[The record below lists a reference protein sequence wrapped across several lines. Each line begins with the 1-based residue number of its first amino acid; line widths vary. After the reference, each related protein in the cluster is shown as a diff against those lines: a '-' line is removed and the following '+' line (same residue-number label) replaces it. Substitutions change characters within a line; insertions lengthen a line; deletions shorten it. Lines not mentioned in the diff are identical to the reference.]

1 MRRIER
7 WIFSP
12 GSAERLAAVRIGLC
26 SVLALRLTRTVYVHL
41 ASQPRAL
48 YRPLSFMKFFGSMPP
63 RLPVL
68 IVQVVGVAAAAV
80 AAFGWRTRATLPLA
94 WAAGVFLNGMTTSL
108 GKVVHND
115 VLLLLCLFPLVFA
128 ASADV
133 WSLDARAGRT
143 RPGDPSRYGWPV
155 NTAMIV
161 VAGAYFFAGFA
172 KLVNSGPGWVTGGN
186 MRWILYIASDARPVP
201 NSLALFIADNAWL
214 AHLLAAGSLLL
225 ELTFP
230 VVLFW
235 KRARPVYIAAAALFH
250 IGIWMTIG
258 LDYWPQPM
266 TVGIILIDWSAIA
279 ARVRLARARPA
290 ISPG

>member
-1 MRRIER
+1 MRRVER
-7 WIFSP
+7 WIFSS
-12 GSAERLAAVRIGLC
+12 GSAERLAALRIGLC

-41 ASQPRAL
+41 AAQPRAL
-48 YRPLSFMKFFGSMPP
+48 FRPLSFMKFFSAMPP

-68 IVQVVGVAAAAV
+68 IVQIIGVAAAAA

-94 WAAGVFLNGMTTSL
+94 WGAGVFLNGMTTSL

-133 WSLDARAGRT
+133 WSLDSRTGRT
-143 RPGDPSRYGWPV
+143 HRGDPSRYGWPV

-201 NSLALFIADNAWL
+201 NSLALFIAEHTWL
-214 AHLLAAGSLLL
+214 AHLVAGGSLLM
-225 ELTFP
+225 ELTLP
-230 VVLFW
+230 IVLFW
-235 KRARPVYIAAAALFH
+235 KRARPVYIAAAAIFH
-250 IGIWMTIG
+250 IGIWLTIG

-266 TVGIILIDWSAIA
+266 TVGIVLIDWPAVV

>member
-1 MRRIER
+1 MRRVER
-7 WIFSP
+7 WIFSS

-26 SVLALRLTRTVYVHL
+26 SVLAVRLSRTVYVHL
-41 ASQPRAL
+41 AGQPRAL
-48 YRPLSFMKFFGSMPP
+48 YRPLSFMKFFSAMPP

-68 IVQVVGVAAAAV
+68 IVQVIGVAAAAA

-94 WAAGVFLNGMTTSL
+94 WAAGVFLNGMTTSQ

-115 VLLLLCLFPLVFA
+115 VLLLLCLVPLLVA
-128 ASADV
+128 ATADV

-143 RPGDPSRYGWPV
+143 QRGEAFRYGWPV

-186 MRWILYIASDARPVP
+186 MRWILYAASDARPVP
-201 NSLALFIADNAWL
+201 NGLALFVADRAWL
-214 AHLLAAGSLLL
+214 AHIVAGCSLLM

-230 VVLFW
+230 VVLFS
-235 KRARPVYIAAAALFH
+235 KRARPVYVAAAAVFH
-250 IGIWMTIG
+250 IGIWLTIG
-258 LDYWPQPM
+258 LDYWPQAM
-266 TVGIILIDWSAIA
+266 AAGIVLIDWTAVV